1 VFFTDAA
8 SDRYGAPTTLRAEL
22 ERRISNTRM
31 RMWSDPSDREEL
43 REMLKQLEQEL
54 RALDRSESGGAA

>member
-1 VFFTDAA
+1 MFVCDSA
-8 SDRYGAPTTLRAEL
+8 SNYGAPTTPRAEL

-43 REMLKQLEQEL
+43 GELLKELEQEL
-54 RALDRSESGGAA
+54 AALDSRKGGGAS